1 MPSLMHP
8 PADEQHLTA
17 ITAEGA
23 TLPVIRAAGFEARV
37 NAYVVGRTER
47 IQRTTRTQT
56 QVYTG
61 QRGTL
66 SPVSASAGRSPGCS
80 GGATDLWY
88 LSLVAPRG
96 HGTTLRA
103 IWANLVGTTHH
114 AVWLESVGMV
124 ALGHQRLDLSGP
136 SGSGGLGYPL
146 HWTYRQ
152 AVIPPGRDVQGVLEC
167 DLLTCYD
174 PLLAPVVTRASR
186 QSRAGRGKPNAT
198 SAPEALRSARSFMT
212 LSSATSANASQEED
226 ETRAR
231 EAHPLFLLLDRT
243 HAVEPVGLH
252 RQESNQESDQWSDA
266 LARLHLRYLATR
278 IPWLP
283 YYPAWADYLWQRA
296 LARGEAEPLQVWSYG
311 AAPTATTDLPNEPV
325 SEPVSAG
332 DHSRLSAANTQAA
345 HSGPSLGLYLTAAY
359 LCRPDPLALTADL
372 SQAIAAGRF
381 RTDPREASHPAAAE
395 AERAA

>member
-8 PADEQHLTA
+8 SASEQHVTA

-47 IQRTTRTQT
+47 TERIQRMTGTQA
-56 QVYTG
+56 YTG
-61 QRGTL
+61 QHGIP
-66 SPVSASAGRSPGCS
+66 SAESVSSGRSPGCS

-114 AVWLESVGMV
+114 AVWLEGVGMV
-124 ALGHQRLDLSGP
+124 ALGHQRLGLSGP

-152 AVIPPGRDVQGVLEC
+152 AVIPPGRDVQGVLES

-174 PLLAPVVTRASR
+174 PLLAPVASR
-186 QSRAGRGKPNAT
+186 AQRTARGNTGGRRVSAHTRPERLDHGAATLTSFT
-198 SAPEALRSARSFMT
+198 SASAG
-212 LSSATSANASQEED
+212 SAQED

-231 EAHPLFLLLDRT
+231 EAHPLFLLLARTGTAGDPEHVDRGS
-243 HAVEPVGLH
+243 A
-252 RQESNQESDQWSDA
+252 RQASERW

-278 IPWLP
+278 ISWLP
-283 YYPAWADYLWQRA
+283 YYPTWAAYLWRRA
-296 LARGEAEPLQVWSYG
+296 LARGEAEPLAVWSYVATRIG
-311 AAPTATTDLPNEPV
+311 AADYSSAIRSERMLPEEADTPAAQTAP
-325 SEPVSAG
+325 
-332 DHSRLSAANTQAA
+332 
-345 HSGPSLGLYLTAAY
+345 YLAAAY
-359 LCRPDPLALTADL
+359 LCRPDPLALTVDL
-372 SQAIAAGRF
+372 SRAIAAGTF
-381 RTDPREASHPAAAE
+381 NAAHVDDATLAASLE
-395 AERAA
+395 DERAA

>member
-8 PADEQHLTA
+8 SAAEQHVTA

-47 IQRTTRTQT
+47 IQRMTRTQA
-56 QVYTG
+56 YNE
-61 QRGTL
+61 QRGTP
-66 SPVSASAGRSPGCS
+66 SAESASSGRSPGCS

-114 AVWLESVGMV
+114 AVWLEGVGMV
-124 ALGHQRLDLSGP
+124 ALGHQRLDLSGS

-152 AVIPPGRDVQGVLEC
+152 GVIPPSRDVQGVLES

-198 SAPEALRSARSFMT
+198 SASEGTRSARSSMT
-212 LSSATSANASQEED
+212 LSSATSASASQEED

-243 HAVEPVGLH
+243 HSVETDGLH
-252 RQESNQESDQWSDA
+252 RQESDQWSDA

-296 LARGEAEPLQVWSYG
+296 LERGEAEPLQVWSYG

-325 SEPVSAG
+325 SAA
-332 DHSRLSAANTQAA
+332 DHSRLSAANMQAA
-345 HSGPSLGLYLTAAY
+345 HSGPYLTAAY
-359 LCRPDPLALTADL
+359 LCRPDPLSLTADL

-381 RTDPREASHPAAAE
+381 RTEPREASHGAAAE

>member
-1 MPSLMHP
+1 MQATVKEAHQMPSPVLP
-8 PADEQHLTA
+8 STAEQTPRA

-47 IQRTTRTQT
+47 SIARTPAHNGP
-56 QVYTG
+56 TG
-61 QRGTL
+61 TAPAD
-66 SPVSASAGRSPGCS
+66 STAYARSPGCS

-103 IWANLVGTTHH
+103 IWANLVGNTHH
-114 AVWLESVGMV
+114 AVWLEGVGMV
-124 ALGHQRLDLSGP
+124 ALGHQRLDLSGS
-136 SGSGGLGYPL
+136 SGSGSLGYPL

-152 AVIPPGRDVQGVLEC
+152 AVIPPSRDVQGVLEC

-174 PLLAPVVTRASR
+174 PLLAPAVTRASR
-186 QSRAGRGKPNAT
+186 QSRATRRTSSAKP
-198 SAPEALRSARSFMT
+198 APESMRSDRSSMT
-212 LSSATSANASQEED
+212 LSSATSATTSQED

-231 EAHPLFLLLDRT
+231 EAHPLFLLLDRM
-243 HAVEPVGLH
+243 HPVETVGLH
-252 RQESNQESDQWSDA
+252 RQESDQWSA
-266 LARLHLRYLATR
+266 TLARLHLRYLATR

-283 YYPAWADYLWQRA
+283 YYPAWADYLWRRA
-296 LARGEAEPLQVWSYG
+296 LAHGEAEPLQVWSYG
-311 AAPTATTDLPNEPV
+311 AAPTITDLPNEPV
-325 SEPVSAG
+325 SAA
-332 DHSRLSAANTQAA
+332 DHSQLSADDARTA
-345 HSGPSLGLYLTAAY
+345 HSGPYLTAAY

-381 RTDPREASHPAAAE
+381 RTEPREASHSAVAE

>member
-1 MPSLMHP
+1 MPSLMDP
-8 PADEQHLTA
+8 SATEQHLTA
-17 ITAEGA
+17 ITSEGA

-47 IQRTTRTQT
+47 TERIHRMTRTQA
-56 QVYTG
+56 YTG
-61 QRGTL
+61 QRGTP
-66 SPVSASAGRSPGCS
+66 SAESASSGRSPGCS

-103 IWANLVGTTHH
+103 IWANLVGNTHH
-114 AVWLESVGMV
+114 AVWLEGVGMV

-136 SGSGGLGYPL
+136 GGSGGLGYPL

-152 AVIPPGRDVQGVLEC
+152 AVIPPSRDVQGVLEC

-174 PLLAPVVTRASR
+174 PLLAPIVTRASR
-186 QSRAGRGKPNAT
+186 HSRAWRGKPNAK
-198 SAPEALRSARSFMT
+198 SAPEALRSDRSFVT
-212 LSSATSANASQEED
+212 LSSATSTNVSQEED

-243 HAVEPVGLH
+243 HPVEPVGLH
-252 RQESNQESDQWSDA
+252 HQERDQESAGWSDA

-296 LARGEAEPLQVWSYG
+296 LARGEAEPLHVWSYG
-311 AAPTATTDLPNEPV
+311 AAPTAMTDLPNEPV
-325 SEPVSAG
+325 SAA

-345 HSGPSLGLYLTAAY
+345 HSGPSLESYLTAAY
-359 LCRPDPLALTADL
+359 LCHPDPLALTADL

-381 RTDPREASHPAAAE
+381 RTEPREASHGAAAE

>member
-8 PADEQHLTA
+8 SAAEQHRTA

-23 TLPVIRAAGFEARV
+23 TLPIIRAAGFEARV
-37 NAYVVGRTER
+37 NAYVVGRTARTER
-47 IQRTTRTQT
+47 IQRMTSTQA
-56 QVYTG
+56 YAG
-61 QRGTL
+61 QRGT
-66 SPVSASAGRSPGCS
+66 PPAESASAGRSPGCS

-103 IWANLVGTTHH
+103 IWANLVGNTHH
-114 AVWLESVGMV
+114 AVWLEGVGMV

-136 SGSGGLGYPL
+136 GGSGGLGYPL

-152 AVIPPGRDVQGVLEC
+152 VVIPPGRDVQGVLES

-174 PLLAPVVTRASR
+174 PLLAPVITRVSR
-186 QSRAGRGKPNAT
+186 QARAGRGKPNAT
-198 SAPEALRSARSFMT
+198 SAPEALRSDRSSMT
-212 LSSATSANASQEED
+212 LSSVTSANLSQEED

-243 HAVEPVGLH
+243 HSVESVGLH
-252 RQESNQESDQWSDA
+252 RQESDQWSA
-266 LARLHLRYLATR
+266 SLARLHLRYLATR

-283 YYPAWADYLWQRA
+283 YYPAWADYLWRRA
-296 LARGEAEPLQVWSYG
+296 LERGEAEPLQVWSYG
-311 AAPTATTDLPNEPV
+311 AAPTATTDLPNEA
-325 SEPVSAG
+325 VSAA
-332 DHSRLSAANTQAA
+332 DYSRLGAVNTQTA
-345 HSGPSLGLYLTAAY
+345 HSGPYLTAAY
-359 LCRPDPLALTADL
+359 LCRPDPLALTAGL
-372 SQAIAAGRF
+372 SQAIAAGMF
-381 RTDPREASHPAAAE
+381 QTEPLETSIHTAAE